1 MNLLKQRR
9 TIRKFHQRPI
19 DKKTL
24 LEFVDCARLAP
35 SAGNLQPLK
44 YIVECSSER
53 NAKIFPLT
61 KWAAYLK
68 GAGTPSPDEAPT
80 AYIVILNDTTVG
92 SAHFALD
99 AGAAAMSIITV
110 AENEGLSS
118 CWIASV
124 DKAALADLYSLP
136 DTMQIV
142 SVIALGYAAERSQ
155 TVNFEG
161 DVKYFRNPDGS
172 LSVPK
177 RSLEDVLLYPHL

>member
-1 MNLLKQRR
+1 MNLLKHRR
-9 TIRKFHQRPI
+9 TIRKFSQKPI
-19 DKKTL
+19 DKKML

-44 YIVECSSER
+44 YIVECSPAG

-68 GAGTPSPDEAPT
+68 VSGPPKPDEAPT
-80 AYIVILNDTTVG
+80 AYIVILNDATVG
-92 SAHFALD
+92 SVHFALD
-99 AGAAAMSIITV
+99 AGAAAMSIITA
-110 AENEGLSS
+110 AENDGLSS

-124 DKAALADLYSLP
+124 DKAALAELYSLP

-142 SVIALGYAAERSQ
+142 SVIALGYAAEKSQ
-155 TVNFEG
+155 TVKFSG

-177 RSLEDVLLYPHL
+177 RSLDEVLLYPPL